1 MLSVRAHLVLALAI
15 AAASSM
21 PASLPAAAQSFD
33 GYYVGRL
40 MCDPIP
46 SKAIGA
52 LNIAFNMTL
61 NHGNATYR
69 RAIYTPDGKM
79 LLTVE
84 TGEGSVS
91 ADGTVTLS
99 GRAEFSTWHYQATY
113 AGKVVANSLEL
124 SGKQHWEFADAPP
137 YDRPCKASV
146 TRQ

>member
-1 MLSVRAHLVLALAI
+1 MPSVRPRLVLALAI
-15 AAASSM
+15 VAVSSM

-33 GYYVGRL
+33 GYYVGRP

-61 NHGNATYR
+61 NHDNATHR
-69 RAIYTPDGKM
+69 RAIYTPDGKT

-99 GRAEFSTWHYQATY
+99 GRAEFSTWHHAATY
-113 AGKVVANSLEL
+113 GGKVVDNSLEL
-124 SGKQHWEFADAPP
+124 RGKRHREFTDAPP
-137 YDRPCKASV
+137 YDRPCKAGV
-146 TRQ
+146 TRG